1 MLASQDDFDV
11 SITGRGGHAASPH
24 TTVDP
29 VVIAAQVIIGL
40 QSLVSRTVDP
50 TESFV
55 VSVTKMKGSE
65 GYNVIPDRAEL
76 SGTVRALSPS
86 LRDLAERS
94 IERIARGISAA
105 HGAELDFRY
114 RRSVPVTFNEASAAR
129 SVLAAAGRAGYPV
142 DEQIKP
148 VMGAEDFAY
157 MLEALPGALALLGNG
172 DTAALHHPPYDFN
185 DEAIPYGIQYWI
197 SLVRSALGIV
207 DLQANS

>member
-76 SGTVRALSPS
+76 SGTVRVLSPS

-114 RRSVPVTFNEASAAR
+114 RGPFRSRSTKHRLRGPSWLRQAVPGTR
-129 SVLAAAGRAGYPV
+129 STSRLNP
-142 DEQIKP
+142 
-148 VMGAEDFAY
+148 
-157 MLEALPGALALLGNG
+157 
-172 DTAALHHPPYDFN
+172 
-185 DEAIPYGIQYWI
+185 
-197 SLVRSALGIV
+197 
-207 DLQANS
+207 